1 MSELLNFYSSEE
13 YNTEIDE
20 IVERTRM
27 SYLDAMLYHADEK
40 GLESE
45 TVAGL
50 INIKTKTNAEY
61 QHMVKANIVYSTNQ
75 IKIWKRG
82 RSFGSFSTGITMLI
96 LRNLILIYCFDLRRI
111 VLSRLSH

>member
-13 YNTEIDE
+13 YNIEIEE

-50 INIKTKTNAEY
+50 VNVKTKNKLREEAE
-61 QHMVKANIVYSTNQ
+61 
-75 IKIWKRG
+75 
-82 RSFGSFSTGITMLI
+82 I
-96 LRNLILIYCFDLRRI
+96 LNFMPKTSKLPI
-111 VLSRLSH
+111 